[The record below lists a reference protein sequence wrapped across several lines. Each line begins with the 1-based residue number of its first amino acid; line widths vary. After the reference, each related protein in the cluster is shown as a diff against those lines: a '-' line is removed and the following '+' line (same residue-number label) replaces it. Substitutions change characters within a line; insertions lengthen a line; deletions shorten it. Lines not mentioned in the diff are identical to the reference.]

1 MEGYLFKCVTALLR
15 CVILDQSYLIYIELR
30 LRLPFRRGIAVR
42 AGNFLGVV
50 GLEYFLWKFLR
61 GRGVKKPLLILSFYQ
76 DLALGNYNRNDKIG
90 KVNNNT

>member
-1 MEGYLFKCVTALLR
+1 MEGYLFKCITALLR
-15 CVILDQSYLIYIELR
+15 CVILDQSYLIYIVLR

-42 AGNFLGVV
+42 A